1 MEILDYPFDS
11 ECILKKKRSIK
22 KTLLEQEI
30 LIEKRIAILSGST
43 VGELQ
48 NILELFLLKHGIKPI
63 FYQGSYNRYFEETV
77 YENPELFN
85 FNPDLI
91 YIHTSVK
98 NIVDFPVPFEEE
110 NSIEKKLNSVFNSFI
125 KVWESIA
132 HKYKCP
138 IIQNNFEALPQRVFG
153 NADVYRADGTLH
165 FVNTLN
171 QKIYEYSREQSNLY
185 INDLNYQAAWYG
197 LEKWFDNAAW
207 YMYKYPFSMN
217 AIPLVSHNIA
227 NIIKS
232 IFGKN
237 KKALAID
244 LDNTLWGGVIGDDGL
259 DGIEI
264 GIETPKGMAYTDIQ
278 KYLKNV
284 SKLGIALNICSKNE
298 ESIAK
303 TGFNHES
310 SVLKWDDFVVTKAN
324 WNNKDINICEIAKEL
339 NVFTDT
345 IVFLDDNPAEREIV
359 KNNLKSVAVPKLVE
373 EYDFV
378 KVLDQ
383 SGYFEVT
390 NVTEDD
396 KNRISY
402 FKSNQLRQN
411 EIVALDNYDDYL
423 KSLEMKCEIQRFNN
437 ENLSRVVQL
446 INKTNQFNLTTKR
459 YTSEE
464 VIQFMESTSSYGR
477 CFKLKDKFGDNGIV
491 SVLMADIQDS
501 ILNIDLWVMSC
512 RVFKRGLEKTIFD
525 ELIGWCKQ
533 NNILKI
539 RGYYYPTAKNKIVE
553 NLYSKLGMNCID
565 DKSIPKVWGYDVN
578 QDYNKKNEV
587 MEVTDN
593 D

>member
-1 MEILDYPFDS
+1 MLG
-11 ECILKKKRSIK
+11 
-22 KTLLEQEI
+22 QENF
-30 LIEKRIAILSGST
+30 IEKRIAILSGST

-48 NILELFLLKHGIKPI
+48 NILELFLLKQGIKPT
-63 FYQGSYNRYFEETV
+63 FYQGSYNRYFEDAV
-77 YENPELFN
+77 YDNLELSD

-98 NIVDFPVPFEEE
+98 SIIDFPVPFEEVE
-110 NSIEKKLNSVFNSFI
+110 GIGVKLNNVLNSFI

-132 HKYKCP
+132 HKYNCP
-138 IIQNNFEALPQRVFG
+138 IIQNNFEALPQRIFG
-153 NADVYRADGTLH
+153 NADVYREDGALH

-171 QKIYEYSREQSNLY
+171 QKFYEYSRANSNLY

-207 YMYKYPFSMN
+207 YMYKYSFNMN

-259 DGIEI
+259 DGIEL
-264 GIETPKGMAYTDIQ
+264 GVETPKGMAYTDIQ
-278 KYLKNV
+278 KYLKSV

-298 ESIAK
+298 EIIAK

-310 SVLKWDDFVVTKAN
+310 SILKWDDFVVTKAN
-324 WNNKDINICEIAKEL
+324 WNNKDLNVNEIAKEL
-339 NVFTDT
+339 NIFTDT

-359 KNNLKSVAVPKLVE
+359 KNNLPSVAIPNLSE

-390 NVTEDD
+390 NITEED
-396 KNRISY
+396 KKRISY
-402 FKSNQLRQN
+402 FKSNQLRQH
-411 EIVALDNYDDYL
+411 EVLALENYDDYL
-423 KSLEMKCEIQRFNN
+423 KSLGMKCEIQHFNN
-437 ENLSRVVQL
+437 ENLSRIVQL

-464 VIQFMESTSSYGR
+464 VIQFMELTNSFGR

-491 SVLMADIQDS
+491 SVLMADIQGYV
-501 ILNIDLWVMSC
+501 LNINLWVMSC
-512 RVFKRGLEKTIFD
+512 RVFKRELEKTIFD
-525 ELIGWCKQ
+525 EIVGWCKQ
-533 NNILKI
+533 NHILKI

-553 NLYSKLGMNCID
+553 NLYSELGMSCIED
-565 DKSIPKVWGYDVN
+565 TPIQKVWNYEVN
-578 QDYNKKNEV
+578 QEYNKKNEV
-587 MEVTDN
+587 MEVTSN